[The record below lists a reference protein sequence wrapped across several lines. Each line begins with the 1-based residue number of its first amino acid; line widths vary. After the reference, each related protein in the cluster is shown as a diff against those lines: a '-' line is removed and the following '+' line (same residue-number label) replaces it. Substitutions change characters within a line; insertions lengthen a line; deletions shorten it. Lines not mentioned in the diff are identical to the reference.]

1 MKIYLRKVDKQCI
14 EKQISIK
21 QYILHGF
28 FGSAK
33 DQEIISMKGTLSN
46 ESSEVKI
53 LTSTDPRLGGDIK
66 KIINA
71 EVAEIVQTEPSYQ
84 LSINDILL
92 FAYIGSKKYMLEII
106 TKNDARYQVLLDL
119 VNNPQFKTRN
129 GWDNL
134 HLLAYSD
141 SEETN
146 FLNNTSN
153 NDSVEIDE
161 NLREK
166 GGENIILY
174 GVPGSGKSHTIKIKY
189 PQNEYIFEKLVFH
202 PDYSY
207 SDFVGQIMPI
217 VKDEI
222 VSYDFIPGPFT
233 NILKKAYNNPSSKYI
248 LVIDEINRGNAPAI
262 FGEVFQLLDRDKDG
276 NSNYTINNDNIAK
289 IVYKGNTQ
297 RHIKIPSNLWIIAT
311 MNTSDQNVFTLDTA
325 FQRRFSMQLIRNS
338 FDKNKKEFESEEKYN
353 EYKNFIDKKILNTD
367 VTWQKFCKT
376 INSII
381 SKSDNDVNS
390 MEDKRLGVFF
400 VRNDDLES
408 KEKFAHKVLKY
419 LWDDVFKFDKDKLFN
434 KNKYHTLEEV
444 IERFVNEDGKSQFDI
459 FIDDVKAM
467 LYV

>member
-1 MKIYLRKVDKQCI
+1 MKIYLRKIDKQCI
-14 EKQISIK
+14 IKQISIK
-21 QYILHGF
+21 KYILRDF
-28 FGSAK
+28 FNNAQ
-33 DQEIISMKGTLSN
+33 DQEIVSMVGALSN
-46 ESSEVKI
+46 QNGNVKI
-53 LTSTDPRLGGDIK
+53 LTATDPRLGGEIK
-66 KIINA
+66 NIINA
-71 EVAEIVQTEPSYQ
+71 EVDKIIQTDPSYQ
-84 LSINDILL
+84 LSIDDILL
-92 FAYIGSKKYMLEII
+92 FAYIESKKYILEII
-106 TKNDARYQVLLDL
+106 TKKDARYQVLLDL
-119 VNNPQFKTRN
+119 INNPQFKTRN

-134 HLLAYSD
+134 HLLTYSD
-141 SEETN
+141 SEESN
-146 FLNNTSN
+146 FINDASSN
-153 NDSVEIDE
+153 SVEINE

-174 GVPGSGKSHTIKIKY
+174 GVPGSGKSHTIRIKY
-189 PQNEYIFEKLVFH
+189 PQNKYIFEKLVFH

-222 VSYDFIPGPFT
+222 VSYEFIPGPFT
-233 NILKKAYNNPSSKYI
+233 NILKKAYNNPSRKYV

-276 NSNYTINNDNIAK
+276 NSNYAINNDNIAK
-289 IVYKGNTQ
+289 IVYEGDTQ

-338 FDKNKKEFESEEKYN
+338 FDKNKEEFESEEKYN

-381 SKSDNDVNS
+381 SKSNNDINS

-400 VRNDDLES
+400 VKTDDLES

-444 IERFVNEDGKSQFDI
+444 IKGFVDEDGKSQFDI
-459 FIDDVKAM
+459 FIDDIKDM